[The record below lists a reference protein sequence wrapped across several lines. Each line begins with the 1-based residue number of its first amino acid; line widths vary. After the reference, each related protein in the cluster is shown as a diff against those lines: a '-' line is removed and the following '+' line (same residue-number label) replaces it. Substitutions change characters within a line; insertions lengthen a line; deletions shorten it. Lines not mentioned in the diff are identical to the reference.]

1 MNNNSNSQLSVSKFN
16 NNNYDEDVFS
26 SIRTE
31 KSFLSTSK
39 KSKVTRLSYKSIR
52 SSSIQSVVN
61 SLASAKSKSTDLVSS
76 SKSRINKLDRIQY
89 VKKRFRL
96 VIYWIGLCKYWSKLA
111 SKKFERNLQ
120 QYISFSLIMNEK
132 NEVKIS
138 EETLIKT
145 EMMNFKQAFKQLL
158 TNTETYIEDKA
169 REILAKNV
177 KTKQDVEILKHVI

>member
-1 MNNNSNSQLSVSKFN
+1 MSNNSNNQLSASKFN
-16 NNNYDEDVFS
+16 NNNNDDEDVFS

-31 KSFLSTSK
+31 KSFISTSK

-76 SKSRINKLDRIQY
+76 FKSINKLDRNQY
-89 VKKRFRL
+89 LRKRFRL

-138 EETLIKT
+138 QETLIKT

-158 TNTETYIEDKA
+158 ANTETYIDDKA
-169 REILAKNV
+169 REILAKNI
-177 KTKQDVEILKHVI
+177 KTNQDVEILKHVI